1 MLSTLQIAAVSAVLS
16 GVVVGVWE
24 ADAQTPSFASSKTF
38 VERVPESS
46 IEVGAAT
53 NLTTPEQ
60 HRPTQS
66 VGRKADRIV
75 PAGANA
81 CGEAGWP
88 YVPHECIYLANG
100 VEPRPIRM
108 ITVET
113 RPGENTSILMR
124 MPQTTVAA
132 R

>member
-24 ADAQTPSFASSKTF
+24 ADARTPALSSTKTF
-38 VERVPESS
+38 VERVPETS
-46 IEVGAAT
+46 IERGAAT
-53 NLTTPEQ
+53 SLTSAEQ

-66 VGRKADRIV
+66 AGAKADRIV
-75 PAGANA
+75 SAGANV

-88 YVPHECIYLANG
+88 YVPQECIHLANG

-113 RPGENTSILMR
+113 RQGENTSILMR
-124 MPQTTVAA
+124 IPQTTVAA